1 MAARPDGA
9 ATGARLTVGFT
20 GMQTFLPDDL
30 KFTYSAEHTPIGT
43 VESGETFVVE
53 TEDCFTARFRHPDGF
68 TPENLAWVLENLDGV
83 TGPIA
88 VAGAERGGAV
98 AVTLHRVEVTTPGS
112 IAWSTCEA
120 DSPAAWWSEWYACD
134 GLEIRDGYVHVGE
147 LRIAAR
153 PLVGCIATAP
163 DRETVFS
170 KMQGPYGGNMDCN
183 EVREGA
189 TVVLP
194 VEVDGAYLYFG
205 DSKARMG
212 DGEVVQNGDSQELV
226 LKPSDDYISN
236 FTKNINRGR
245 VIRVG
250 SIMEPTQPRVSE
262 PGGKDCSIPS
272 EMLIEEALP
281 VVVASPNDKAA
292 VVDVKGK
299 TVGAISVGRM
309 VHALAGDRLTG
320 AA

>member
-1 MAARPDGA
+1 
-9 ATGARLTVGFT
+9 
-20 GMQTFLPDDL
+20 MQIFEPDDL
-30 KFTYSAEHTPIGT
+30 KFTYSGDHTPIGT
-43 VESGETFVVE
+43 VEAGETFVVQ
-53 TEDCFTARFRHPDGF
+53 TEDCFTGRFRRPEGF

-88 VAGAERGGAV
+88 VAGAERGDAV
-98 AVTLHRVEVTTPGS
+98 AVTLHRVEVTTVGS

-120 DSPAAWWSEWYACD
+120 ASPVDWWGEWYACD
-134 GLEIRDGYVHVGE
+134 GLEVRDGHVYVGD

-170 KMQGPYGGNMDCN
+170 KMQGRYGGNMDCN

-212 DGEVVQNGDSQELV
+212 DGEVVQSPEVGTRLEVSVEVGPRPPGMGWPRILSADQLVTVVSARGIDDGSRLAFAEMLAWCESTSGLSRADTALV
-226 LKPSDDYISN
+226 LGMIAD
-236 FTKNINRGR
+236 
-245 VIRVG
+245 VG
-250 SIMEPTQPRVSE
+250 ICQVAN
-262 PGGKDCSIPS
+262 
-272 EMLIEEALP
+272 ALP
-281 VVVASPNDKAA
+281 TARCVVNRAELPWPV
-292 VVDVKGK
+292 
-299 TVGAISVGRM
+299 R
-309 VHALAGDRLTG
+309 AL
-320 AA
+320 

>member
-1 MAARPDGA
+1 
-9 ATGARLTVGFT
+9 
-20 GMQTFLPDDL
+20 MQTFLPDDL